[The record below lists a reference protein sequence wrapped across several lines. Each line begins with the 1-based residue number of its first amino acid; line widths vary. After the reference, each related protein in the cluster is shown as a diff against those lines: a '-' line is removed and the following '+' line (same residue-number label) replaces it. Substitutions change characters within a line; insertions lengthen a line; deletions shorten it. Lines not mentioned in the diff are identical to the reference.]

1 MQSRPTAVNLLT
13 RTMPFLW
20 TRLGVYLL
28 FGLAMAIYLGIAFG
42 VAYILYKLIP
52 LVGIIFFIIA
62 YGAVVPIYRLA
73 ENYFFYLLKAAH
85 VAVMTEIL
93 VRGDLP
99 PGSNQIEWGKQAVLS
114 RFRDTSIMF
123 GVNQLVSGVVRVVTN
138 SVANIMNFLPIPDID
153 VLSRFITLLVNYSTK
168 YIDMAVLSRAYMT
181 NEPNV
186 WATASEG
193 VVLYAQAWKPILK
206 NSVWLAALSFGS
218 FVIAMIVLGIPALV
232 LALILPKLLVFAIVV
247 IMALMLKVG
256 VGDTY
261 ALASTL
267 ITYHANTASMVASP
281 EWTARLNGLSDKFKQ
296 LQTNAASF
304 TQPPHTAAPAESLA
318 VHS

>member
-304 TQPPHTAAPAESLA
+304 TQTPHTAAPAESLA